1 MKKHTEQKPYDAVK
15 AVCGGKRTAA
25 NVYIKAEEKEQIS
38 HLHIKVY
45 FEKLKR
51 NQKRIA
57 N

>member
-15 AVCGGKRTAA
+15 AVCGGKSTAA

-38 HLHIKVY
+38 NLHIKVY

>member
-1 MKKHTEQKPYDAVK
+1 MKMHTEQKPYDAVK
-15 AVCGGKRTAA
+15 AVCGRKRTAA